1 MTAKTENQSTEAQ
14 AVEKDEATESQPA
27 TAPGVATEVV
37 KLETPLQR
45 GKSLVKEI
53 TIRKPM
59 AGGLR
64 GVSIVDVMNLDVA
77 ALSKVL
83 PRITAPALTEA
94 ELKTMDIVD
103 LIQLGTALNGF
114 LTPKKYK
121 EVEA

>member
-1 MTAKTENQSTEAQ
+1 MTDKTEAKAVEEAEATEAQ
-14 AVEKDEATESQPA
+14 TA

-37 KLETPLQR
+37 ELETPLQR

-64 GVSIVDVMNLDVA
+64 GVSVVDVMSLDVA

-83 PRITAPALTEA
+83 PRITTPALTEG

-114 LTPKKYK
+114 LTPKKFK

>member
-1 MTAKTENQSTEAQ
+1 MTDKTESQSTETQ
-14 AVEKDEATESQPA
+14 AEEQTTETQA

-37 KLETPLQR
+37 ELETPLQR
-45 GKSLVKEI
+45 GKTLVKEI
-53 TIRKPM
+53 PIRKPM

-64 GVSIVDVMNLDVA
+64 GVSVVDVMSLDVA

-83 PRITAPALTEA
+83 PRITTPALTEG

-114 LTPKKYK
+114 LTPKKFK